1 MFDLLADEL
10 VVLGIGGAILV
21 AGCMPEDTDTS
32 TLPKV
37 LNLAAFILGC
47 VMLAVALV
55 EIVSR

>member
-10 VVLGIGGAILV
+10 VVLGIGGAVLV
-21 AGCMPEDTDTS
+21 AGCMIETISPITIR
-32 TLPKV
+32 LIGFV
-37 LNLAAFILGC
+37 LGI